1 MLDIS
6 FIMTF
11 NRQGR
16 IEHYDNTNSA
26 TDRITYVC
34 STLTR
39 FATMQTHTCGHYLIT
54 LYKSISF
61 YNLKKNHMKFYV
73 LL

>member
-16 IEHYDNTNSA
+16 IEHFDSTNSA

-39 FATMQTHTCGHYLIT
+39 FATLQTPTCGHHLIT
-54 LYKSISF
+54 LY
-61 YNLKKNHMKFYV
+61 
-73 LL
+73 